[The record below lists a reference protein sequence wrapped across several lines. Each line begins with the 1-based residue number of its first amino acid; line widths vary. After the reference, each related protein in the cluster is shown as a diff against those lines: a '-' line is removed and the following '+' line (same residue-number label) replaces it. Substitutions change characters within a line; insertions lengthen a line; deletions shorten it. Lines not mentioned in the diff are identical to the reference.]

1 MTRWPRVVAA
11 GLAFGLAAYALT
23 REAPRVLSAPPE
35 PPFRFVDVAAKAGLT
50 RVLLS
55 GRPDKD
61 HLLDS
66 SGGGVAFLDYDKDG
80 RLDVYLVN
88 GWRLQDGRVVERGR
102 NALYRGLADGT
113 FRDVTDEAGVGG
125 EGQWG
130 QGVAVADYDGDGWPD
145 ILVTN
150 FGRNV
155 LYRNLGNGRFE
166 NVAARVGVESPGWNT
181 GAAFFDADGDGD
193 LDLYIA
199 SYIDCTL

>member
-102 NALYRGLADGT
+102 NAPYPGVADSTFPDGT
-113 FRDVTDEAGVGG
+113 GEAG
-125 EGQWG
+125 
-130 QGVAVADYDGDGWPD
+130 DG
-145 ILVTN
+145 
-150 FGRNV
+150 
-155 LYRNLGNGRFE
+155 
-166 NVAARVGVESPGWNT
+166 S
-181 GAAFFDADGDGD
+181 
-193 LDLYIA
+193 
-199 SYIDCTL
+199 